1 MEIFA
6 SSQGS
11 QKYKTTI
18 SHVVVEVLLQLLVD
32 KVDGDLLKAVVFKD
46 LEPGDVEDGAEV
58 RFLQGGVCGKI
69 RL

>member
-1 MEIFA
+1 M
-6 SSQGS
+6 
-11 QKYKTTI
+11 
-18 SHVVVEVLLQLLVD
+18 VVEELLELLVD
-32 KVDGDLLKAVVFKD
+32 KVDGDLFESVVFKD